1 MVFTLSGVPRA
12 VVLFPLSESDPLSAV
27 CVLAALTAA
36 TEVATVTTGEAWGQS
51 TVAGEVRGGGDRS
64 DRINANVKAVRL
76 RRLSKTKHL
85 LPSLPPSLSLSLSLC
100 LYATMSDLHE
110 LKVTQTIWP

>member
-12 VVLFPLSESDPLSAV
+12 VVLFPLSESAPLSAV

-51 TVAGEVRGGGDRS
+51 TVAGEVRGGGET
-64 DRINANVKAVRL
+64 A
-76 RRLSKTKHL
+76 
-85 LPSLPPSLSLSLSLC
+85 
-100 LYATMSDLHE
+100 ATE
-110 LKVTQTIWP
+110 